1 MAKIALSFGVFDGI
15 HPGHLFFLENAKK
28 YGDQLMISLPRDEIV
43 LEMKGIEPMYDFNTR
58 KALLEETGLVDR
70 VVKGD
75 HEIGTF
81 RSVSLVQPQIICLGY
96 DQIQLNDS
104 LKIWMK
110 QYNILIPTIKI
121 EPFHP
126 EKYKSSLL
134 NKAVE

>member
-1 MAKIALSFGVFDGI
+1 MEKIALSFGVFDGV
-15 HPGHLFFLENAKK
+15 HQGHLFFLENAKK
-28 YGDQLMISLPRDEIV
+28 YSDLLMISLARDEIV
-43 LEMKGIEPMYDFNTR
+43 LEMKGSAPMYDYNAR
-58 KALLEETGLVDR
+58 KTLLEETGLVDR

-81 RSVSLVQPQIICLGY
+81 RSVSLVRPQVICLGY
-96 DQIQLNDS
+96 DQIQLDES

-110 QYNILIPTIKI
+110 QYNILIPIIKI

-134 NKAVE
+134 NSK